1 MRNFV
6 INTILLSVIV
16 IIAVGPA
23 TASAQEETFRLAT
36 WNLEWF
42 FDQDTSDN
50 TSNLSKQQSAP
61 NQNEFNER
69 VDTFADAIAEI
80 NPTIIALQ
88 EIENQKVVQ
97 DIADR
102 LQEEHSLAY
111 EVAFVQGRDTFTEQ
125 DVAYLIK
132 QGIPFNASRFD
143 FTNFVGNHDFKDLSK
158 HLKLEVIING
168 EEITLVTIHLISS
181 SPSDRIKQAKTLRA
195 WTEAMV
201 STDDLIILGD
211 FNTGLRFQEVTP
223 DSDLGIIRGFQT
235 SITTDDLFDA
245 HQLLNP
251 RETHVTGKEFDHIL
265 VSPVLRDQS
274 GLDLASVETR
284 RDLAIRGTEDTSSDG
299 VAYSLPQN
307 EQDLSDHFPVVAAF
321 SMAGAPTATPAPT
334 PLTNEEK
341 RALLLE
347 KITHIENEI
356 TGLIEELQQIKA
368 LLRDLDN

>member
-1 MRNFV
+1 MRNFIV
-6 INTILLSVIV
+6 KIILLFVIV

-50 TSNLSKQQSAP
+50 TSSLSEQQSAP
-61 NQNEFNER
+61 DQNEFNER

-88 EIENQKVVQ
+88 EIENGKVVQ

-102 LQEEHSLAY
+102 LQEKHNLAY

-132 QGIPFNASRFD
+132 QGIPFNASRLD
-143 FTNFVGNHDFKDLSK
+143 FTQFVGNHDFKDLSK
-158 HLKLEVIING
+158 HLKLEVTVNG

-181 SPSDRIKQAKTLRA
+181 SPPDRLRQAKTLRT

-201 STDDLIILGD
+201 STDNLIILGD
-211 FNTGLRFQEVTP
+211 FNTGLRFQEVTL

-235 SITTDDLFDA
+235 SATSDDLFDA
-245 HQLLNP
+245 HQMLNS
-251 RETHVTGKEFDHIL
+251 RETHVSGKELDHIL
-265 VSPVLRDQS
+265 VSPLLTDDS
-274 GLDLASVETR
+274 GLALASVETR
-284 RDLAIRGTEDTSSDG
+284 RELAIRGTEDNSSDG
-299 VAYSLPQN
+299 VAYSLPPT
-307 EQDLSDHFPVVAAF
+307 EQDLSDHFPVVATF
-321 SMAGAPTATPAPT
+321 SMAGAPTATPEPT